1 MWQVQL
7 RALGPYVT
15 EQFGTTADQQRD
27 FFDLHFRIEE
37 YRIVESEGERIG
49 FLFSEQRSA
58 GLYLGNIALLPEYQN
73 QGLGARLVR
82 SVSAAADGLGVAVS
96 LQVLKS
102 NPRARRFYEEL
113 GFAEAGETD
122 SHCVM
127 SNEGAERHAQGAR

>member
-15 EQFGTTADQQRD
+15 EQFGTNADQQRD
-27 FFDLHFRIEE
+27 FFDLHFRIDE

-49 FLFSEQRSA
+49 FLFSEQRSE

-73 QGLGARLVR
+73 RGLGAQLVR
-82 SVSAAADGLGVAVS
+82 GVIAAADGLGVAVS

-102 NPRARRFYEEL
+102 NPRARQFYEEL
-113 GFAEAGETD
+113 GFTEAGETD
-122 SHCVM
+122 SHFLM
-127 SNEGAERHAQGAR
+127 SNKGAERDGSGAR